1 MQPLEGHDGVLEIG
15 LAHGAENQVVQTLLL
30 EIVHGAGCVFQEGQG
45 GGNEGVE
52 GLSALVQ
59 ADIAPNAVEEGDA
72 QLLLQ
77 AAQAGA

>member
-1 MQPLEGHDGVLEIG
+1 MPPLEGHDGVLEIG
-15 LAHGAENQVVQTLLL
+15 LAHGAEDQIVQELLF
-30 EIVHGAGCVFQEGQG
+30 EVVHGAGGIFQEGQG
-45 GGNEGVE
+45 GGDKGVE

-59 ADIAPNAVEEGDA
+59 IDIAPNAVEEGDA